1 VAGVVGI
8 GAPSLSEIQAWDI
21 THLESAAR
29 DWSATAEHWESSF
42 TSIHRASVSPGGT
55 VWEGVAAEA
64 AQERAFA
71 DLVKVRGLADV
82 LHESAS
88 IARRGAETLYAT
100 KQSVLD
106 AVMDASAAGYVVSE
120 DLSVTSPRGG
130 VAAQAQAQLYA
141 AHIQERAVQLTAHD
155 KQIAAEIAGAT
166 TPLHA
171 VTFAETP
178 NTTSPHN
185 GIQMAGFGTP
195 LPEDPA
201 PPWQPPPPPY
211 PQGPPVHP
219 GLPPE
224 GVHPP
229 ADGPVTV
236 GPPSRPSAQRDGE
249 LHLWDKDG
257 GEWRYDPGQDPR
269 HYPHWDYNPHA
280 QKFDQWR
287 NVGIDDLPTHREGS
301 APPRS
306 GRIGPPP
313 EGPALPPPPPAA
325 PRPVEPPA
333 PPAAPPRPGSGGFG
347 GGGMG
352 GGGAGI
358 PGLGVGGLHTPVEEA
373 D

>member
-1 VAGVVGI
+1 MLGVAGI
-8 GAPSLSEIQAWDI
+8 GAPRLSAIRAWDV
-21 THLESAAR
+21 THLENAAR

-42 TSIHRASVSPGGT
+42 SSIHRASVSPGGT

-82 LHESAS
+82 LHESAA
-88 IARRGAETLYAT
+88 IARRGAETIYYA

-106 AVMDASAAGYVVSE
+106 AVNDATAAGYVVSE
-120 DLSVTSPRGG
+120 DLSVTSARGG
-130 VAAQAQAQLYA
+130 VAAQAQAQVYA
-141 AHIQERAVQLTAHD
+141 AHIQERAVELAAQD
-155 KQIAAEIAGAT
+155 RQIATQITNAT
-166 TPLHA
+166 APLRE

-178 NTTSPHN
+178 NTSTHR
-185 GIQMAGFGTP
+185 GIQLAGFGAP
-195 LPEDPA
+195 VPDDPT

-211 PQGPPVHP
+211 PQGRPVGP

-224 GVHPP
+224 GVRPP
-229 ADGPVTV
+229 VDGPLTV

-249 LHLWDKDG
+249 LHLWDKNG
-257 GEWRYDPGQDPR
+257 GEWRYDDGQSPR

-301 APPRS
+301 PPPRS
-306 GRIGPPP
+306 GRVGPPP
-313 EGPALPPPPPAA
+313 EGPPPPLAPPRPVEPPPPPPAA
-325 PRPVEPPA
+325 PPEP
-333 PPAAPPRPGSGGFG
+333 GFG
-347 GGGMG
+347 GGGIG

-358 PGLGVGGLHTPVEEA
+358 PGSGVGGLHTPLEEA